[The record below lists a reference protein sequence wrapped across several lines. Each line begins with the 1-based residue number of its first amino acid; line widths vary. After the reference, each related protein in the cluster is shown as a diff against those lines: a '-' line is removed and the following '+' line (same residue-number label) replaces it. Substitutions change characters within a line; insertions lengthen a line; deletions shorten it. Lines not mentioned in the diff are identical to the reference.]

1 MMLNTALSEENERRA
16 ENVARRHVDWGRLY
30 PGRDGHV
37 EAWTYL
43 TNCRDV

>member
-1 MMLNTALSEENERRA
+1 MLNTALSEENERRA

-43 TNCRDV
+43 TNCTDV